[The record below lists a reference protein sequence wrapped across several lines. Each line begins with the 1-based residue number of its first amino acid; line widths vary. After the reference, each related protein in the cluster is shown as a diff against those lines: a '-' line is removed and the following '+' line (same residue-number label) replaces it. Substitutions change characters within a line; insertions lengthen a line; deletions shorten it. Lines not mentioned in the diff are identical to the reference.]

1 MRKDRTRESNR
12 VEVAGMDEGDDHVL
26 PEGKVLPL
34 NWKRLVAAYIKAI
47 AESMELPS
55 KASTD
60 EVRQLIEGKLLENG
74 REPRNVQVI
83 VQEPTEEGMGDR
95 VCLFLVDD
103 SGIISR
109 ATLEPRVRSDLET
122 ESVDTA
128 SESLHKEVSEMA
140 LQLWQREE
148 EIETLMT
155 ELEVA
160 QRIAKE
166 AEEKVAA
173 IESYEGEI
181 EKLTKQLQRER
192 ERYKQVWRMNCEQ
205 LAEHDVIIAEKDAEI
220 VALQEQ
226 LRLAET
232 LPHRPTAP
240 STGADPGRGV
250 RPVCTLTG
258 TSVESGGVCGEYR
271 ETEGGPSRVRR
282 YRGKAPPVD
291 PFTGEDPE
299 VRLDDWLPA
308 LTRASRWNE
317 WTPDEA
323 LMQLAGYLRGRALQ
337 EWGLLQEEEK
347 SN

>member
-12 VEVAGMDEGDDHVL
+12 LEVAGMDEGDHVL

-34 NWKRLVAAYIKAI
+34 NSKRLVAAYIKAI

-60 EVRQLIEGKLLENG
+60 EVRQLIEGILLENG

-83 VQEPTEEGMGDR
+83 VQEPTKEGMEDR

-109 ATLEPRVRSDLET
+109 ATLEPRVRSDLDT

-140 LQLWQREE
+140 LQLRQREE

-173 IESYEGEI
+173 IES
-181 EKLTKQLQRER
+181 
-192 ERYKQVWRMNCEQ
+192 
-205 LAEHDVIIAEKDAEI
+205 
-220 VALQEQ
+220 
-226 LRLAET
+226 
-232 LPHRPTAP
+232 
-240 STGADPGRGV
+240 
-250 RPVCTLTG
+250 
-258 TSVESGGVCGEYR
+258 
-271 ETEGGPSRVRR
+271 
-282 YRGKAPPVD
+282 
-291 PFTGEDPE
+291 
-299 VRLDDWLPA
+299 
-308 LTRASRWNE
+308 
-317 WTPDEA
+317 
-323 LMQLAGYLRGRALQ
+323 
-337 EWGLLQEEEK
+337 
-347 SN
+347 